1 LAAVPGRELAFV
13 SAHRPAVV
21 DLSAQH
27 LAQRSEAVYGT
38 ADRPVV
44 VEGLEVEGLH
54 LWAVAGSKADE
65 LSEWHSQVASKAV
78 AAVVVVEAAV
88 LAVSAVAVVRARY
101 ALAARYFAAAAAGES
116 ERQAQGCMIGA
127 VARH

>member
-1 LAAVPGRELAFV
+1 V
-13 SAHRPAVV
+13 SAHRPEVA

-27 LAQRSEAVYGT
+27 SAQRSEAVSGI
-38 ADRPVV
+38 ANRPVV

-65 LSEWHSQVASKAV
+65 LSGWHSQAASMAV
-78 AAVVVVEAAV
+78 AAGVVVEAAV
-88 LAVSAVAVVRARY
+88 LAASAVAVVRARY
-101 ALAARYFAAAAAGES
+101 ALAARYFAAAAEES
-116 ERQAQGCMIGA
+116 EQQAQGCTIGA